1 MALSGGDDQPD
12 WGNDEDEP
20 QEEEKKPLAESESD
34 EVMQRVLRL
43 LEEQRLRSQAVV
55 AKATDETT
63 KAQLQDDAFA
73 ALLSPTP
80 LAVLPI
86 ISQMDAST
94 VLQVKEANGMTLL
107 RTAARIG
114 CWEVADAV
122 LQLNPRMTEQ
132 LTLPSGRPS
141 HWSALM
147 VLIDSGAGHAE
158 GDYKYIMDQVLLNSS
173 IATIECRAANG
184 SSALHMACSKG
195 MLWSTKRI
203 IYAVYG
209 KANGDQAAYG
219 LVTSMLNQTNG
230 RGAGCASWLGLW
242 FWFCVRAF
250 FFRRNGL
257 D

>member
-1 MALSGGDDQPD
+1 
-12 WGNDEDEP
+12 
-20 QEEEKKPLAESESD
+20 
-34 EVMQRVLRL
+34 MQRVLRL

-55 AKATDETT
+55 AKATDETA

-73 ALLSPTP
+73 ALLGPTP
-80 LAVLPI
+80 LAVLPLI
-86 ISQMDAST
+86 GKMDAST
-94 VLQVKEANGMTLL
+94 LLQVKDNNGH
-107 RTAARIG
+107 TAARIG
-114 CWEVADAV
+114 CWEVVDAV
-122 LQLNPRMTEQ
+122 LALNPRLTEQ

-158 GDYKYIMDQVLLNSS
+158 GDYKYIMDQLLLHSS
-173 IATIECRAANG
+173 IATIECRAGNG

-195 MLWSTKRI
+195 MMWSAKRI

-230 RGAGCASWLGLW
+230 RGAGCASWLSGFGFALVC
-242 FWFCVRAF
+242 FAV
-250 FFRRNGL
+250 L
-257 D
+257 